1 MQRFISHMMA
11 KSTLTH
17 TPKALLESLNM
28 RRISRYH
35 HTEVQSIERNNG
47 YYSVYTDQQP
57 LIEARK
63 IIVAGGAWSSQLLKI
78 TIFIEK

>member
-1 MQRFISHMMA
+1 MQRFISHDGQINA
-11 KSTLTH
+11 NAYT
-17 TPKALLESLNM
+17 KALLESLNM

-63 IIVAGGAWSSQLLKI
+63 IIVAGALGPQLLKI